1 MLVDDTITV
10 EGVVNGQLCW
20 LMMPLLYGA
29 INSVLDA
36 YQ

>member
-10 EGVVNGQLCW
+10 EGVINVQLRW
-20 LMMPLLYGA
+20 LMIPLLYGV